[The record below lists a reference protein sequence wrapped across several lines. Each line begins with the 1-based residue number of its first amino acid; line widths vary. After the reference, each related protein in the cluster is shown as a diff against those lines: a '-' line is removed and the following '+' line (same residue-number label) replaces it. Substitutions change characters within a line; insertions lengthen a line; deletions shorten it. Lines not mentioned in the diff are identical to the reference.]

1 MNGRSTKESS
11 IAFELVELPKK
22 ENKPIRGGRL
32 KSADELRPRL
42 KGKRF
47 IFTVAQNNTRLH
59 EGFWKTLTYMQKKLK
74 AKLCVGKLS
83 YNKNGWQ
90 KITTES
96 EGLWY
101 DDRIVPFV
109 QDYQVK
115 VADDLVF
122 CGELDIL
129 PTMQYPLT
137 GLDNYTGPNSAIIPH
152 PKMQMKS
159 LATMKDQF
167 PKLLYTTGTCTLR
180 NYIQRRAGQIAD
192 YHHVYGALYVEIAED
207 GAWFARQLN
216 ADDEGVVYDLENVW
230 GPGWT
235 KPASTF
241 GRPFINLG
249 DIHVEKQDAQQ
260 TLGAIDLVQTLN
272 PEKIFVHDLLD
283 MMSRNH
289 HNLKDLH
296 FLVGMKHRT
305 VQADVYM
312 AANWLDKWS
321 KQFENTDFYVIRSNH
336 DQALGRW
343 IKNGSGFMDP
353 VNARYWHE
361 LNATCLTAIENGQ
374 KNFDVF
380 AYALNVER
388 PLLNVMGKR
397 INFVQED
404 ESVIFRGIEFGMHG
418 HLGPNGA
425 RGNPLGFKQLGRRAN
440 TGHTHSAGI
449 LDGVWT
455 AGVLGALDMGY
466 NVGPSSWSCSH
477 IITYP
482 NGKRQIVTQRGKR
495 WRA

>member
-1 MNGRSTKESS
+1 MNGKIIKESS
-11 IAFELVELPKK
+11 ITSELFDLPKK
-22 ENKPIRGGRL
+22 QAKPVRGGRL
-32 KSADELRPRL
+32 KAADELRPRL

-47 IFTVAQNNTRLH
+47 IFTVAQNNTKLH
-59 EGFWKTLTYMQKKLK
+59 EGFWSTLTYMQKKLK

-152 PKMQMKS
+152 TKMQMKS
-159 LATMKDQF
+159 LATMKDLF
-167 PKLLYTTGTCTLR
+167 PKLLYTTGACTLR

-207 GAWFARQLN
+207 GTWFARQLN
-216 ADDEGVVYDLENVW
+216 ADDDGCVYDLNTLW
-230 GPGWT
+230 GPGWSKHAVT
-235 KPASTF
+235 V
-241 GRPFINLG
+241 GRPYVNLG
-249 DIHVEKQDAQQ
+249 DIHIEKMDAQQ
-260 TLGAIDLVQTLN
+260 MLGAIDMLQALN
-272 PEKIFVHDLLD
+272 PQKVFIHDLLD

-289 HNLKDLH
+289 HNLKDPH
-296 FLVGMKHRT
+296 FMVKMLGRT
-305 VQADVYM
+305 VQADVRM
-312 AANWLDKWS
+312 AATWLKKTRDM
-321 KQFENTDFYVIRSNH
+321 FPYTGMYVIRSNH

-343 IKNGSGFMDP
+343 VKNGSGFMDP
-353 VNARYWHE
+353 INARYWHE
-361 LNATCLTAIENGQ
+361 LNAQALRCIEQ
-374 KNFDVF
+374 KKPCDIFVE
-380 AYALNVER
+380 ALLKEQ
-388 PLLNVMGKR
+388 PALHG
-397 INFVQED
+397 IDFIQED
-404 ESVIFRGIEFGMHG
+404 ESVIYRGIEFGMHG

-455 AGVLGALDMGY
+455 AGVLGSLDMDY

-477 IITYP
+477 IITHP